1 VVGSKLGEVFHWA
14 AYYKNHDITHC
25 VLEPSFLAK
34 APSWNTNVVGSVL
47 RWQHLMVSSHLLVAE
62 SMKSI
67 LKEKVMLRGGCNNAA
82 YAIKCSC

>member
-1 VVGSKLGEVFHWA
+1 MQ
-14 AYYKNHDITHC
+14 NHDITHDI
-25 VLEPSFLAK
+25 LELTF
-34 APSWNTNVVGSVL
+34 WVGLQAGPHMSL
-47 RWQHLMVSSHLLVAE
+47 EGCCSGSISMVSSHLLVAE